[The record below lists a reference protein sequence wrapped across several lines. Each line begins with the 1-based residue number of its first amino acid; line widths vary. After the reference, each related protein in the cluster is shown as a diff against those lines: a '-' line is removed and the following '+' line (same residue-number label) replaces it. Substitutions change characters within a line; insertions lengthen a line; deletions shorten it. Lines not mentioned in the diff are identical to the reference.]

1 MFKYKYFLIALA
13 FAVLCILRVVIAE
26 GGSGATYAV
35 TLI

>member
-13 FAVLCILRVVIAE
+13 FAVLCFLRVAIAE

>member
-13 FAVLCILRVVIAE
+13 FALLCILRIAILDS
-26 GGSGATYAV
+26 GTGATYAV

>member
-13 FAVLCILRVVIAE
+13 FATLCILRIVIA
-26 GGSGATYAV
+26 GNGSGATYAV

>member
-13 FAVLCILRVVIAE
+13 FAALCILRVVLE
-26 GGSGATYAV
+26 NSGGGATYAV

>member
-13 FAVLCILRVVIAE
+13 FAVLCILRIVVADS
-26 GGSGATYAV
+26 GTGSTYAV